1 MPAMPFPHLQT
12 QKKTHQNVAKRDT
25 NVEDQKQR
33 LKALSAPAYQIKYKL
48 KDYEGSPSQI

>member
-1 MPAMPFPHLQT
+1 MPFPHLQT

-25 NVEDQKQR
+25 NVEDQKHQS
-33 LKALSAPAYQIKYKL
+33 KALSAPAYQIKYKL